1 MAFAHSGAAII
12 LPFDKKY
19 HLWQPDS
26 IKAKPMGGST
36 LSNSPLTPVSLPV
49 VCPTPRWPAISLIT
63 RRLLIST
70 KRALPL
76 TGVISAMTRRV

>member
-36 LSNSPLTPVSLPV
+36 LSNSPLTPGVVSGRLPD
-49 VCPTPRWPAISLIT
+49 A
-63 RRLLIST
+63 
-70 KRALPL
+70 ALAHTFSDHEVPFDRQEAS
-76 TGVISAMTRRV
+76 VAADR